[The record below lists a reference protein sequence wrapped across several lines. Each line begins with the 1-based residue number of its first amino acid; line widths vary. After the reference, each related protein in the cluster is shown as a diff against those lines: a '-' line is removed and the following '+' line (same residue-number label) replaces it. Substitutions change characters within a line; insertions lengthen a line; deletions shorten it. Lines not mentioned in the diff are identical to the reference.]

1 MAQHSRTP
9 SQVADGVEE
18 WLGLIDQALQ
28 GLHHTLNNRIGSL
41 SALLELLQLD
51 GVPADGSGFD
61 GINAEVAR
69 LEDCSR
75 LVRLLPRDPVG
86 REEPLILDDVLA
98 DAFAIHRFLHSVRD
112 VPVTIVPTRFVEP
125 MRVER
130 WALVRVLTL
139 LLYDAKRLANQLAT
153 SVRVV
158 AVSDDEWV
166 TVEFRL
172 GTQSVREIPTSGN
185 GRYSEVL
192 AKTFGGIVSRQAGVV
207 ELRLPTLKA
216 RRAAERPSPEAL

>member
-51 GVPADGSGFD
+51 GIPADGTGFD

-86 REEPLILDDVLA
+86 GEEPLILDDVLA

-139 LLYDAKRLANQLAT
+139 LLYDAKRLANQLTT

-158 AVSDDEWV
+158 AASDDEWV
-166 TVEFRL
+166 SVEFRL
-172 GTQSVREIPTSGN
+172 GAQAVRESPVSGN
-185 GRYSEVL
+185 GRYSESL
-192 AKTFGGIVSRQAGVV
+192 AKTFGGSVSRRAGVV

-216 RRAAERPSPEAL
+216 RRAAERSSP

>member
-1 MAQHSRTP
+1 VAQHSRTP
-9 SQVADGVEE
+9 SRAADGVDE
-18 WLGLIDQALQ
+18 WLDLVDQALQ

-51 GVPADGSGFD
+51 GAPGDGSGLD

-75 LVRLLPRDPVG
+75 LARLLPRDPVAT
-86 REEPLILDDVLA
+86 EEPLILDDVLA
-98 DAFAIHRFLHSVRD
+98 DVFAIHRFLHTVRD

-139 LLYDAKRLANQLAT
+139 LLYDTKRLANQLAT

-158 AVSDDEWV
+158 AESDDEWV
-166 TVEFRL
+166 SIEFRV
-172 GTQSVREIPTSGN
+172 GASNTREVPVAGN
-185 GRYSEVL
+185 GRYAEFV
-192 AKTFGGIVSRQAGVV
+192 AKSLGGTVSLRSGVAH
-207 ELRLPTLKA
+207 LRLPTLKA
-216 RRAAERPSPEAL
+216 RRAAERQ